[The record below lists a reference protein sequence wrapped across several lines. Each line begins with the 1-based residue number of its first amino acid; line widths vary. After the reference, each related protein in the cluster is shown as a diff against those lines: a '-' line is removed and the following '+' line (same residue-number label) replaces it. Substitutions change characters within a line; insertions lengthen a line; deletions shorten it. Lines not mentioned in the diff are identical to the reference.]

1 MRCRPILQRGYKK
14 EEGGTGNGERGTGDR
29 ENGGKKP
36 NVNPVLIN
44 NSLTHCYFFP
54 FFKWHFPVPLEPRK
68 LLEA

>member
-14 EEGGTGNGERGTGDR
+14 EEGGTGNGEQGKW
-29 ENGGKKP
+29 GKKP
-36 NVNPVLIN
+36 NVNPVPIS

-54 FFKWHFPVPLEPRK
+54 FFKWNFPVPLELRK

>member
-29 ENGGKKP
+29 ENEGKKP

-44 NSLTHCYFFP
+44 NSLTHCYFSHFSNGIFP
-54 FFKWHFPVPLEPRK
+54 YPLN
-68 LLEA
+68 LGSS

>member
-44 NSLTHCYFFP
+44 NSLTHWYFFP